1 MSDSSACH
9 GLVCIQV
16 ACDML
21 EASWMFYETHE
32 HNTCHNWEKLLNKM
46 SHTRID
52 IDMGSCGLNQRGYS
66 ISSPVFSGEVGAR
79 AGGEQYHEECSGKTI
94 RYMGCM
100 GIPECFLVK
109 SGVQE
114 NFTAPGNQN
123 PTDDYNPDPCSTVE
137 LTRIRTIRRGIKNT
151 RLC

>member
-1 MSDSSACH
+1 
-9 GLVCIQV
+9 
-16 ACDML
+16 
-21 EASWMFYETHE
+21 
-32 HNTCHNWEKLLNKM
+32 M
-46 SHTRID
+46 SHIS

-79 AGGEQYHEECSGKTI
+79 AGGEQYHEECSEKTI

-109 SGVQE
+109 SGEQE
-114 NFTAPGNQN
+114 NVTAPGIQN

-137 LTRIRTIRRGIKNT
+137 LTRIRNIRRGIKNP

>member
-1 MSDSSACH
+1 
-9 GLVCIQV
+9 
-16 ACDML
+16 
-21 EASWMFYETHE
+21 
-32 HNTCHNWEKLLNKM
+32 M

-79 AGGEQYHEECSGKTI
+79 AGGEQYHEECPEKTI

-100 GIPECFLVK
+100 GMPECFLVK

-137 LTRIRTIRRGIKNT
+137 LTRIWTIRRGIKKT